1 MWKGTPLS
9 IEKLMSLFLG
19 IFFGVMF
26 SLMILSVEKFYK
38 YFGSKNDPGG
48 SNSKQE
54 STSEKDANKGQ
65 DTYDV

>member
-1 MWKGTPLS
+1 
-9 IEKLMSLFLG
+9 MSLFLG

-65 DTYDV
+65 GMMYKNRVNKKTEIF